1 MANIYKTI
9 VLLKGLE
16 VINDYHFRMV
26 KSLLSSDLKLNSKM
40 RDEYDKIQIADLM
53 EEKFPDDAG
62 LGKLI
67 QIIKE
72 IPTLGNLA
80 ETLKKETLKVKGKT
94 PSKKKQQNEVDHAT
108 PESTPSHIL
117 TAKGAEETPGAQKR
131 KNSSEE
137 ETGTKRSK
145 MSKEQTQPPCPAEAS
160 MSTARSHSPPPRP
173 SSSTPHNTSSTE
185 AQSLRPK
192 VRRQATARKNICSK
206 DPMRVMVLN
215 ATKIFKYESSEK
227 NRRRMFHATVVTQ
240 TEFFHVKVL
249 NINLKRKFTKKRI
262 IIISN
267 YFKYNSLLEVNE
279 ASSVSEAGP
288 EQTFQVPKDVIRR
301 ARKTPKINI
310 LHKQASGDIV
320 YGLFTLHKKTVKRKV
335 TIYEILDKTGSMD
348 VVGKGECH
356 NIPCEKGD
364 KLQLFCFRL
373 RMRKDVLQLMS
384 ETHSFIQMRNRDRN
398 ICKKIK
404 QRSIDSHS
412 MALKL
417 PKPSEA
423 GTTFPRECHPSKTP
437 HMLPATP
444 SSSSFTKMPGRA
456 QWLPPI
462 IPALGEAEAGGS
474 RGQEIKTIL
483 VNKDTTTQTSD
494 VKLLMNSAPE
504 QRQPQQTAVKDSFPS
519 GCQHRVS
526 QPCPQ
531 TSSGRFS
538 YKDEAHPGARLLS
551 KIRRTNPPTVAGP
564 VSSPPTP
571 SSSFLKVTKDKDIK

>member
-94 PSKKKQQNEVDHAT
+94 PSKKKQQNEVDRAT

-320 YGLFTLHKKTVKRKV
+320 YGLFTLHK
-335 TIYEILDKTGSMD
+335 
-348 VVGKGECH
+348 
-356 NIPCEKGD
+356 
-364 KLQLFCFRL
+364 
-373 RMRKDVLQLMS
+373 
-384 ETHSFIQMRNRDRN
+384 

-538 YKDEAHPGARLLS
+538 YKDEANPGARLLS